1 MNRSLD
7 ILKRLTEGVDYS
19 NNLTIFNQ
27 ILTEWDFIQD
37 YIGQDIT
44 DPYLAGVSIDGDK
57 IGVSCELWDPDIDD
71 FVSVSGGD
79 FEAPEIVNAIK
90 NANFDSTADI
100 YAEAKP
106 IYYDI
111 SNLIDWNKV
120 SDELYSELHKQKE
133 ELGEE

>member
-44 DPYLAGVSIDGDK
+44 EPYLAGVSIDGDK
-57 IGVSCELWDPDIDD
+57 IGISCELWDPDIDD

-120 SDELYSELHKQKE
+120 SDDLYSELHKQKE